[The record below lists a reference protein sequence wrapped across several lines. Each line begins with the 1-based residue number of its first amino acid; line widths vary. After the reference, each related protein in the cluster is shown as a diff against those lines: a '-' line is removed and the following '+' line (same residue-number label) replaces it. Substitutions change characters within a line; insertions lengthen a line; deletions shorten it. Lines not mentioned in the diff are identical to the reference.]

1 MKVITKIFGT
11 LASLAAGW
19 LGSKLVTLIWKK
31 STGEVPPS
39 IGNSDQQQQEK
50 LSKVL
55 SFAVISGASAAV
67 IQAVTKRWTRKLEAK
82 A

>member
-1 MKVITKIFGT
+1 MKVLAKLFGT
-11 LASLAAGW
+11 LVSLTAGW
-19 LGSKLVTLIWKK
+19 LGSKLVTVIWKK

-55 SFAVISGASAAV
+55 AFAVISGASAAV